1 MKNSGCFT
9 IGTISFLAEQE
20 RADKKGSFVTLYV
33 RYGTGKDD
41 VDRYKVWSQNYEASE
56 GGIALKTMTGE
67 FVAVETGQA
76 VTVYGDITFW
86 GPDGDKKVS
95 LVFAELASVV
105 AVEVAKPKRVRK
117 TKVEVTPDEAA
128 LQA

>member
-56 GGIALKTMTGE
+56 GVISLKDMTGA
-67 FVAVETGQA
+67 FIAVETGQA

-86 GPDGDKKVS
+86 GADGDKKVS

-105 AVEVAKPKRVRK
+105 VVEPKKARTPKAVP
-117 TKVEVTPDEAA
+117 
-128 LQA
+128 QA